1 MDSILSLKTRLF
13 FSLIYS
19 KGIILF
25 CLLFKVQDKF
35 LFKLNI
41 LILKK
46 LLSIISL
53 TVNCIYVPI
62 QIQYIHTQTYIYI
75 YMFQSLSIIHFNLY
89 PLSICRVSCGYCHS
103 LYINSLFYLLI
114 YFTLDVFISIFLVS
128 RIIRLRHWRA
138 IASEPTGI
146 INLNSPKNKQ
156 TNKKP
161 KKKKTTSNV
170 ILEKQRKT
178 FFTL

>member
-1 MDSILSLKTRLF
+1 
-13 FSLIYS
+13 
-19 KGIILF
+19 
-25 CLLFKVQDKF
+25 
-35 LFKLNI
+35 
-41 LILKK
+41 
-46 LLSIISL
+46 
-53 TVNCIYVPI
+53 
-62 QIQYIHTQTYIYI
+62 
-75 YMFQSLSIIHFNLY
+75 MFQSLSIIHFNLY

-161 KKKKTTSNV
+161 KKKKNHIKCDTGKTKKNFFYVVKYITIIILFVMVNV
-170 ILEKQRKT
+170 
-178 FFTL
+178 